1 MTGKHVEN
9 DLYTN
14 AFFFL
19 DEKRFIN
26 KVGLIENGNC
36 AVVDV
41 DLNRAQLK
49 ARHVDIAPR
58 QTLLQ
63 FILQSEGPTRLNHP
77 PPEPS

>member
-49 ARHVDIAPR
+49 ARHVATAPR
-58 QTLLQ
+58 QTL
-63 FILQSEGPTRLNHP
+63 PTIHFAIRRSDKTQP
-77 PPEPS
+77 PST